1 MATYSVLIRR
11 SAEKEI
17 ERVPLRDRRRIVE
30 RIVERIAALAADPR
44 PPGCVKLSGHDK
56 YRIRQG
62 PYRVVYTID
71 DAVVTVI
78 VVRVAHRRDTYR

>member
-1 MATYSVLIRR
+1 MASYSVVIRR

-17 ERVPLRDRRRIVE
+17 ERLPDPVRRRVVE
-30 RIVERIAALAADPR
+30 RIRGLAAEPR
-44 PPGCVKLSGHDK
+44 PHGCQKLSGDEG

-62 PYRVVYTID
+62 DWRIVYTID

-78 VVRVAHRRDTYR
+78 VVRVRHRSDVYR

>member
-1 MATYSVLIRR
+1 VATYSVLIRR

-17 ERVPLRDRRRIVE
+17 EQVPLRDRQRIVA
-30 RIVERIAALAADPR
+30 RIAALSSDPR
-44 PPGCVKLSGHDK
+44 PPGCVKLSGREK

-62 PYRVVYTID
+62 AYRIVFTID

-78 VVRVAHRRDTYR
+78 VVRVAHRRDVYR